1 VTRSLSKLLTG
12 FVLPPLLGV
21 AAPVLAGPAPTVGGL
36 EALVESSSDY
46 GIRNFY
52 KQRGFRPL
60 WLKDGRVGPDAARL
74 LAVLRAAAGDAG
86 RVGERRI
93 AALEQAVADARSA
106 DAGALARAE
115 LMLSDAWVAH
125 VQAANRPADVG
136 MTYIDAS
143 LSPGAQFPAAILTA
157 AAAAPSLADHL
168 DSVSRSNPLQDDLR
182 AGLAEWRDRWADLP
196 RVAVPAGAPLTLG
209 AGGPHVEA
217 LRTRLGLPA
226 GDSFDRETA
235 DAVLAFKRAHGLPA
249 TALVD
254 VATIDMLGRDPAQI
268 EARLK
273 LNLDRARAL
282 PRGREGKYVV
292 VDAASAILFLYE
304 DGRVADSMKV
314 VVGKVTEQTP
324 MAAGLIRSMVLNPYW
339 NVPPDL
345 VRKSIAPKV
354 LRHGLDYL
362 RSARF
367 ELLSDWTDE
376 AQVVDPKTVDWA
388 AVAAGRDSV
397 RVRQLPG
404 AGNAMGAMKFLF
416 PNSFGVY
423 LHDTPDKAL
432 FAQSERALSSGC
444 VRLEDAPR
452 LARWLFGSAPSAS
465 SAEAEQVVPLP
476 TPVPVYLTYLTAG
489 RDGSTFALR
498 TDVYGRD
505 RPSPR
510 VEAASLVGDDATNG

>member
-1 VTRSLSKLLTG
+1 MTRSLSKSAVGLLFPT
-12 FVLPPLLGV
+12 LLGAAAAT
-21 AAPVLAGPAPTVGGL
+21 AAPAPYTGGL
-36 EALVESSSDY
+36 QALIETSADY
-46 GIRNFY
+46 GVRNFY
-52 KQRGFRPL
+52 KQRGFQPL
-60 WLKDGRVGPDAARL
+60 WIRDGRVGPEVARL
-74 LAVLRAAAGDAG
+74 LAVLRDAAGG
-86 RVGERRI
+86 SGPVGERRM
-93 AALEQAVADARSA
+93 AALERAVKDARSA
-106 DAGALARAE
+106 DPRAVARAD
-115 LMLSDAWVAH
+115 LLLSDAWVAH
-125 VQAANRPADVG
+125 VQAANRPVDVG

-143 LSPGAQFPAAILTA
+143 LSPATQFPAAILAA

-168 DSVSRSNPLQDDLR
+168 DSVAAGNPLQSDLR
-182 AGLAEWRDRWADLP
+182 AGLAEWRERWADLP
-196 RVAVPAGAPLTLG
+196 RVAVPAGASLALG
-209 AGGPHVEA
+209 ADGSRVGL
-217 LRTRLGLPA
+217 LRARLGLGG
-226 GDSFDRETA
+226 GDTFDRATA
-235 DAVLAFKRAHGLPA
+235 DAVLAFKRAHGLSA
-249 TALVD
+249 TAVVD
-254 VATIDMLGRDPAQI
+254 AATIDMLNRDPAHI

-282 PRGREGKYVV
+282 PRGRAGKYVV
-292 VDAASAILFLYE
+292 VDAASVTLFLYE

-354 LRHGLDYL
+354 LRQGLGYL
-362 RSARF
+362 RDARF

-388 AVAAGRDSV
+388 AVAAGRDTV

-423 LHDTPDKAL
+423 LHETPDKAL
-432 FAQSERALSSGC
+432 FAESDRALSSGC

-452 LARWLFGSAPSAS
+452 LARWLFGSAPSTS
-465 SAEAEQVVPLP
+465 SMEAEHVVPLP
-476 TPVPVYLTYLTAG
+476 TPIPVYLTYLTAG

-498 TDVYGRD
+498 ADVYGRD
-505 RPSPR
+505 RPTPR
-510 VEAASLVGDDATNG
+510 VEAASLARDGATGG